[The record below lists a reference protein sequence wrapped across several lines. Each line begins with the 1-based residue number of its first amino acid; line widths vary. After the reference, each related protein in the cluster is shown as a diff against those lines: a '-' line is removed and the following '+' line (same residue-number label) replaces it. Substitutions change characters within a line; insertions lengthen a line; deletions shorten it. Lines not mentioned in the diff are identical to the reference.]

1 MGIQRK
7 IQLGFLTIGILLFLS
22 GIISSLELVRFNRAT
37 HELLSWNRNSIEVS
51 RQMLDAVQEQN
62 TTLLLY
68 ITDTTDREI
77 YNSLLISGNAAF
89 DKAIIAAEETIPD
102 TSYLRPIR
110 AAAMSYNA
118 VVAQVRDS
126 SDIAWFTE
134 VYKTS
139 YYNLT
144 QAIKEFMVDIQQ
156 GTIEYTERLESNA
169 YRASMVGIIALA
181 GGIMLMLVF
190 YFMIN
195 NYFIDPILKIT
206 RSLGGYINSRLPF
219 DVHVSTHDEIETLRE
234 HIANIV
240 EQNKKRPQ
248 Q

>member
-1 MGIQRK
+1 MGIKRK

-22 GIISSLELVRFNRAT
+22 GLISSLELLRFNRAT
-37 HELLSWNRNSIEVS
+37 HELLTWNRASIELS

-62 TTLLLY
+62 TALLLY
-68 ITDTTDREI
+68 ITDSTGLDTYKEMI
-77 YNSLLISGNAAF
+77 NQGNVAF
-89 DKAIIAAEETIPD
+89 ERAIVATEASIPD
-102 TSYLRPIR
+102 TSYLKQIR
-110 AAAMSYNA
+110 VTSQSYNDI
-118 VVAQVRDS
+118 VKQVSDT
-126 SDIAWFTE
+126 SDIRWFTE

-139 YYNLT
+139 YFNLT

-156 GTIEYTERLESNA
+156 GTITYTERLESNA

-195 NYFIDPILKIT
+195 NYFITPVLKIT
-206 RSLGGYINSRLPF
+206 RSLGGYINSKLPF
-219 DVHVSTHDEIETLRE
+219 EVQISTSDELQTLRE
-234 HIANIV
+234 HIKSLV
-240 EQNKKRPQ
+240 DQNKRRQ